1 MRAIDVLPFD
11 STSAA
16 GAMLRQVREPLLLG
30 CMLAGFGTSTAPDL
44 PSEAAPWWQC
54 SEAQT
59 TAGARPFATA
69 SENAGTVVAVSAGPA
84 IAELRRLSGLTWDQL
99 ARLFK
104 VSRRSLHLWANG
116 KAMTSS
122 HEERLQRVLAVVRK
136 IDRGSASE
144 NRTLLVGAREDGDI
158 PLDLLAARNYDRV
171 VSLLGA
177 GTGRK
182 AVPPSR
188 LSPEAKAARA
198 PRPPEE
204 LVGALQDRI
213 HPTSGR
219 LLAAKPIK
227 LARRK

>member
-1 MRAIDVLPFD
+1 
-11 STSAA
+11 
-16 GAMLRQVREPLLLG
+16 MLRQVREPLLLG
-30 CMLAGFGTSTAPDL
+30 CMLAGFGTSTAPEL
-44 PSEAAPWWQC
+44 PSEAAPWWQR

-59 TAGARPFATA
+59 TAGASGVARDGQPSPPPPA
-69 SENAGTVVAVSAGPA
+69 VAVSAGPA

-99 ARLFK
+99 ARLFG
-104 VSRRSLHLWANG
+104 VNRRSLHLWASG
-116 KAMTSS
+116 KAMTPS

-144 NRTLLVGAREDGDI
+144 NRTLLLGAREDGDI
-158 PLDLLAARNYDRV
+158 PLDLLAARSFDRV

-213 HPTSGR
+213 HHASGPVR
-219 LLAAKPIK
+219 AAKSVR
-227 LARRK
+227 LRGG